1 MAARS
6 LLALTFALIVGL
18 SLTRTAALL
27 INYGA
32 PMRIYKALP
41 QVWSTR
47 SGVPEEAMIHHLA
60 NAAG

>member
-1 MAARS
+1 MRS
-6 LLALTFALIVGL
+6 VLALTFVLIVGL

-41 QVWSTR
+41 QVWFTGSRVHGESNT
-47 SGVPEEAMIHHLA
+47 V
-60 NAAG
+60 